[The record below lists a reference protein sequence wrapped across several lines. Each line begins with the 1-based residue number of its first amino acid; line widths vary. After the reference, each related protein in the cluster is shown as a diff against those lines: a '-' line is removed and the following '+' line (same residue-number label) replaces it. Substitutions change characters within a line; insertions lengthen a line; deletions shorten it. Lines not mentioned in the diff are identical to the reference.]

1 MSLIK
6 SKNQKQKGIS
16 VLYAVFIMSILMA
29 ISFGISAILIS
40 QIKMLGEI
48 GHSVVAFYAADS
60 GIERVLV
67 DHQNPNLGSHYYSCY
82 SLSSPPCSLDNGST
96 YQVFVIGGGTGDCPT
111 DFTYCIK
118 SIGEYQKTKR
128 AIEINY

>member
-1 MSLIK
+1 MSNIN
-6 SKNQKQKGIS
+6 SKNKKGVS

-60 GIERVLV
+60 GIEEVLTV
-67 DHQNPNLGSHYYSCY
+67 RDNPYSDCVEASPCYLDSEEGISYY
-82 SLSSPPCSLDNGST
+82 LDI
-96 YQVFVIGGGTGDCPT
+96 QAAGGECEADN
-111 DFTYCIK
+111 YCIK
-118 SIGEYQKTKR
+118 SIGAYMGTKR

>member
-1 MSLIK
+1 MPYINPPIGEK
-6 SKNQKQKGIS
+6 KGIS

-60 GIERVLV
+60 GIEKAMYALYSQGVSLPFSYSGTV
-67 DHQNPNLGSHYYSCY
+67 GGASYSVSGFGS
-82 SLSSPPCSLDNGST
+82 
-96 YQVFVIGGGTGDCPT
+96 GTLDCPT
-111 DFTYCIK
+111 PTNQYYCIK

-128 AIEINY
+128 AIEASN

>member
-1 MSLIK
+1 MSYINSPTGEK
-6 SKNQKQKGIS
+6 KGIS

-60 GIERVLV
+60 GIERAMYALYSQGVSPSFINYLGNV
-67 DHQNPNLGSHYYSCY
+67 GGASYSVSGFEPGTPNC
-82 SLSSPPCSLDNGST
+82 PPPNQ
-96 YQVFVIGGGTGDCPT
+96 Y
-111 DFTYCIK
+111 YCIK

-128 AIEINY
+128 AIEASY

>member
-1 MSLIK
+1 MPYINPPIGEK
-6 SKNQKQKGIS
+6 KGIS

-60 GIERVLV
+60 GIEKAMYALYSQGVSPSFINYLGNV
-67 DHQNPNLGSHYYSCY
+67 GEASYSVSGFEPGTSNCPNPPNQY
-82 SLSSPPCSLDNGST
+82 
-96 YQVFVIGGGTGDCPT
+96 
-111 DFTYCIK
+111 YCIK
-118 SIGEYQKTKR
+118 SIGDYQKTKR
-128 AIEINY
+128 AIEASY